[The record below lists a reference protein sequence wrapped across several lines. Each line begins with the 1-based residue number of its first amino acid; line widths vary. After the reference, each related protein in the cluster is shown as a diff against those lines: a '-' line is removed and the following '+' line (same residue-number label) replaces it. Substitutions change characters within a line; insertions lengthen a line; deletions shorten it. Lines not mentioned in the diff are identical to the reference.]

1 MNKAEW
7 IPALIVSSL
16 LLVYCLLVFW
26 GKASGFA
33 AFIFTFSPLLVIWL
47 VYSVIRH
54 GEYKGRELESDEE
67 FGYTDKP

>member
-7 IPALIVSSL
+7 IPVSIVSCL

-33 AFIFTFSPLLVIWL
+33 AFVFTFSPLLVIGL

-54 GEYKGRELESDEE
+54 GEYKGRELNKDDEW
-67 FGYTDKP
+67 GYYDKS